1 MENLTT
7 YGNIKQN
14 IVAVNMV
21 TVYEKDLNNLENEN
35 KELKNR
41 IIELKKDITFLR
53 TLIFKQI
60 KTEEN
65 LRNKKNL
72 K

>member
-41 IIELKKDITFLR
+41 IIELKKVITFLR

-60 KTEEN
+60 KI
-65 LRNKKNL
+65 LLKKIINKN
-72 K
+72 